1 MTGEDGI
8 RLDKWLWHARFFKS
22 RSLASGICAKGKV
35 RIDGQIVRKAHHI
48 VRVGNVL
55 TFPKAREVRVVRV
68 EALGTRRGPATEAQ
82 ALYSEI
88 DEERKG

>member
-1 MTGEDGI
+1 MTDEDSI

-22 RSLASGICAKGKV
+22 RGFASSICAKGKV
-35 RIDGQIVRKAHHI
+35 RIDGQIVHKAHQI

-88 DEERKG
+88 YEERSS

>member
-22 RSLASGICAKGKV
+22 RGFANSICAKGKV
-35 RIDGQIVRKAHHI
+35 RIDGQIVRKAHQI

-88 DEERKG
+88 DEERSS

>member
-1 MTGEDGI
+1 LTVEDGI
-8 RLDKWLWHARFFKS
+8 RLDKWLWYARFFKS
-22 RSLASGICAKGKV
+22 RGLASAICVQGKV
-35 RIDGQIVRKAHHI
+35 RIDGQVVRKAHYV

-82 ALYSEI
+82 AMYSI
-88 DEERKG
+88 IEEELSN